1 MFLSRINLEEDARRL
16 LQQTF
21 GYESFRQGQQQVITH
36 VLNGQDTLAI
46 MPTGGGKSIC
56 YQVPAMLLPGLTIV
70 ISPLISLMKDQVD
83 ALNELG
89 IASTYLNSTLSA
101 EEEFA
106 RTVRIKDGHYK
117 LVYVAPERLE
127 NFTFQRLLSTINI
140 SLIAIDE
147 AHCMSQW
154 GHDFRPSYMKI
165 PQWIEQL
172 QPRPIVLALTATAT
186 KDVQNDLKT
195 HLSISEDHA
204 VVTGF
209 ARTNLSFQVIKG
221 VDKRAYVT
229 KYVNQ
234 RKGEP
239 GIIYVSTRK
248 EAEHIAS
255 HLQKKSFTCG
265 IYHGGMSDVD
275 RAASQE
281 DFLYDR
287 VEMMVAT
294 NAFGMGINK
303 SNVRYVIHFNLPKN
317 IEAYYQEAGRAGRD
331 GEKGDCILLFGGQD
345 IRTQQFFIE
354 QSDADAKYKQNEFH
368 KLQKMISYCHT
379 ESCLQQTILRY
390 FGDDS
395 DEPCGRCSN
404 CLQQGEKQECTREAQ
419 MVFSCIKR
427 TRERFGTMMIAQ
439 ILTGST
445 NQKIKQFGL
454 DKLPTYGL
462 MNQQTAKSVQSFID
476 FLVAE
481 DYLQRTNSEYPT
493 IELTERAVNVL
504 LGNEQVMRRIEPELK
519 EPEEQDEVFDVLRNL
534 RKDLATSN
542 GIPPYLVF
550 SDKTLK
556 EMSKY
561 IPQTED
567 EFGSISGVGEQ
578 KKIKYADAFIQAL
591 APFKDKK
598 PEIDMTL
605 RPTKT
610 SSKASGKKGN
620 HLETATQFLN
630 GSTIQELV
638 NERNLSERTIL
649 NHLIRAE
656 SEGMELNLASL
667 VPEGKRKH
675 ILEIAERV
683 GAEFLRPI
691 KDELP
696 EDYTF
701 EEIRLVIGK

>member
-1 MFLSRINLEEDARRL
+1 MNLEEDARRL

-21 GYESFRQGQQQVITH
+21 GYESFRQGQQQVISH

-56 YQVPAMLLPGLTIV
+56 YQIPAMLLQGLTVV

-106 RTVRIKDGHYK
+106 RTEGIKDGQYK
-117 LVYVAPERLE
+117 LVYVAPERFE
-127 NFTFQRLLSTINI
+127 NFAFQRLLSSIDI
-140 SLIAIDE
+140 SLVAIDE

-172 QPRPIVLALTATAT
+172 QPRPNVLALTATAT
-186 KDVQNDLKT
+186 KDVQNDLKA
-195 HLSISEDHA
+195 HLAISEDHA

-209 ARTNLSFQVIKG
+209 ARTNLSFQVMKG

-229 KYVNQ
+229 RFVKQ
-234 RKGEP
+234 RKSEP

-248 EAEHIAS
+248 EAEQLAS
-255 HLQKKSFTCG
+255 HLQKKSFSCG
-265 IYHGGMSDVD
+265 IYHGGMSDVA

-303 SNVRYVIHFNLPKN
+303 SNVRYVIHYNLPKN

-354 QSDADAKYKQNEFH
+354 QSDADATYKQNEFY

-404 CLQQGEKQECTREAQ
+404 CLQQGEKQECTKEAQ

-462 MNQQTAKSVQSFID
+462 MKQQTAKSVQSFID
-476 FLVAE
+476 YLIAE
-481 DYLQRTNSEYPT
+481 EYLQRTNSEYPT

-504 LGNEQVMRRIEPELK
+504 LGNEQVMRRIEPDFK
-519 EPEEQDEVFDVLRNL
+519 EPEELDEVFSVLREL
-534 RKDLATSN
+534 RKELAAAS

-561 IPQTED
+561 IPQTEE

-578 KKIKYADAFIQAL
+578 KKTKYAEAFIQAL
-591 APFKDKK
+591 APYKDKK
-598 PEIDMTL
+598 PDVDITL
-605 RPTKT
+605 RPAKT
-610 SSKASGKKGN
+610 SSKTSAKKGN

-630 GSTIQELV
+630 GLSIQELV
-638 NERNLSERTIL
+638 NERELSERTIL

-667 VPEGKRKH
+667 VPEEKREQ
-675 ILEIAERV
+675 ILQTAERV

>member
-1 MFLSRINLEEDARRL
+1 MSRTNLEEDARRL

-21 GYESFRQGQQQVITH
+21 GYESFRSGQQRVISH

-56 YQVPAMLLPGLTIV
+56 YQIPAMLLQGLTIV

-101 EEEFA
+101 QEEFA
-106 RTVRIKDGHYK
+106 RTERIKDGQYK

-127 NFTFQRLLSTINI
+127 NFAFQRLLSSIDI
-140 SLIAIDE
+140 SLVAIDE

-172 QPRPIVLALTATAT
+172 QPRPNVLALTATAT
-186 KDVQNDLKT
+186 KDVQNDLKA
-195 HLSISEDHA
+195 HLAISEDHA

-209 ARTNLSFQVIKG
+209 ARTNLSFQVMKG
-221 VDKRAYVT
+221 VDKRAFVT
-229 KYVNQ
+229 RFVNQ

-248 EAEHIAS
+248 EAEQIAS
-255 HLQKKSFTCG
+255 HLEKKSFTCG
-265 IYHGGMSDVD
+265 IYHGGMSDVE
-275 RAASQE
+275 RATSQE

-303 SNVRYVIHFNLPKN
+303 SNVRYVIHYNLPKN

-354 QSDADAKYKQNEFH
+354 QSDADATYKQNEFY

-404 CLQQGEKQECTREAQ
+404 CLQQGEKQECTKEAQ

-462 MNQQTAKSVQSFID
+462 MKQQTAKSVQSFID
-476 FLVAE
+476 YLVAE
-481 DYLQRTNSEYPT
+481 EYLQRTNSEYPT

-504 LGNEQVMRRIEPELK
+504 LGNEQVMRRIEPETK
-519 EPEEQDEVFDVLRNL
+519 EPEELDEVFAVLREL
-534 RKDLATSN
+534 RKELASAS

-561 IPQTED
+561 IPQTEE

-578 KKIKYADAFIQAL
+578 KKTKYAEAFIQAL

-598 PEIDMTL
+598 PEMDITL
-605 RPTKT
+605 RPAKT
-610 SSKASGKKGN
+610 SSNGSGKKGN

-630 GSTIQELV
+630 GLTIQELV
-638 NERNLSERTIL
+638 NERELSERTIL

-667 VPEGKRKH
+667 VPEDKREQ
-675 ILEIAERV
+675 ILQTAERV

-696 EDYTF
+696 ENYTF